1 MIEINILS
9 SWCLCFS
16 GEKRQKQNKYI
27 NVLLHIM
34 LGALNEIYQIV
45 DVNKNKCK
53 KAVIDLIPL
62 SKKCLQVSL

>member
-1 MIEINILS
+1 
-9 SWCLCFS
+9 
-16 GEKRQKQNKYI
+16 
-27 NVLLHIM
+27 M